1 MEVSSFINE
10 NFVPLNVHIKENP
23 KNFHR
28 FDSVWTPTVLV
39 MDPSGK
45 ERRRLEGYLPKDE
58 FRAYLELGLARVAF
72 ARKDFADAE
81 QRYLAVAESYP
92 DSTFAPEAVYYGGVS
107 RYSASHDSKELALT
121 AQVLS
126 EKYAGDTWQLRS
138 IPWLRERTET
148 TSG

>member
-1 MEVSSFINE
+1 
-10 NFVPLNVHIKENP
+10 
-23 KNFHR
+23 
-28 FDSVWTPTVLV
+28 
-39 MDPSGK
+39 MDPGCE
-45 ERRRLEGYLPKDE
+45 ERRRLERYLPKDE

-81 QRYLAVAESYP
+81 RRYAAVAENYA
-92 DSTFAPEAVYYGGVS
+92 DSTFAPEAVYYDGVS
-107 RYSASHDSKELALT
+107 RYSASHDSKELAMT
-121 AQVLS
+121 AKVLS